1 MAKNEKKF
9 YVLSHSH
16 WDREWYLSH
25 AKHNFNLVQFMDKLI
40 EVLETDKDF
49 KSFHLDG
56 QIIILEDYLRV
67 RPSMEKRVK
76 KLIADG
82 KLKVGP
88 FYVLQDEYLISGES
102 NVRNALVGLK
112 ETEKYGEATMVGYFP
127 DTFGNIG
134 QMPQILNGFGMDC
147 ALVGRGTVP
156 IGYEGE
162 YLGKTDE
169 GKSEFV
175 WVSPDGSEVFVSQ
188 FTYWYSNGM
197 ELPEDEQELDG
208 RLNALMYA
216 MTPCANGSS
225 ILLMNGC
232 DHQPVQANLS
242 TVLAK
247 ARNLGYDIEH
257 TTAEDYMAVLR
268 PYKENFPVWNG
279 EICQENGR
287 GNRSL
292 RETASARI
300 YLKQQN
306 YQANYLLE
314 SVAEP
319 MATVVDGY
327 GYGLNYDEEM
337 LHYLWKGLLENYP
350 HDSICGCSIDAVH
363 TKMEIRF
370 AETIDTAQSYIDQ
383 MGRRLLAKIA
393 GKEKS
398 LVVINCAPKT
408 VSDYVECIVEY
419 KEGETIP
426 ENPVVVDASGV
437 EYALTVAD
445 LGEHTVYELP
455 EDKFRQIYKVHRFAY
470 RVYGQF
476 PAACCT
482 VLTVKSG
489 NATAKVQN
497 VSYGADYMEN
507 KYVKVSF
514 NKNGTFNVMDKSSG
528 KVLEGQNAFFEVGDS
543 GNEYEFFPM
552 GEEHNTL
559 QDDATMSVLN
569 AESDKVTF
577 RIVNHLMQQNG
588 EYVEI
593 ESLVSLYTESK
604 NVQVAVSFENTC
616 KNHRIRAGF
625 AWDHAYPT
633 HNSAGHFDITNRV
646 NEPWEKWVAPYHP
659 QRTFEFVERLSS
671 DGVGSIL
678 AIRGNHEYE
687 VNRASGYTELT
698 LVRGVGILG
707 DWFDFYTY
715 DSQCLRKV
723 TAEYAVEF
731 YTQEN
736 RTDAVNRAYDFNRP
750 RLYAFAG
757 NGKGEAVQG
766 SVISI
771 EGDVIAS
778 CLKKSDAGENVLRI
792 FNPYEDAKM
801 VNFGKEVQVTD
812 MRETL
817 CGEKVTEMLVAP
829 KKIITVK
836 F

>member
-1 MAKNEKKF
+1 MKKEKKLR
-9 YVLSHSH
+9 VVSHSH

-40 EVLETDKDF
+40 EVLETDEEF

-56 QIIILEDYLRV
+56 QIILVEDYLKV
-67 RPSMEKRVK
+67 RPSMEGRVK

-88 FYVLQDEYLISGES
+88 FYILQDEYLISGES

-112 ETEKYGEATMVGYFP
+112 ETAKYGPATMVGYFP

-134 QMPQILNGFGMDC
+134 QMPQILNGFGIDC

-156 IGYEGE
+156 LGYEWD

-169 GKSEFV
+169 GMSEFR
-175 WVSPDGSEVFVSQ
+175 WISPDGSEVFTSQ
-188 FTYWYSNGM
+188 FTFWYSNGM
-197 ELPEDEQELDG
+197 ELPEDSQALDG
-208 RLNALMYA
+208 RLTDLINGMGLCAV
-216 MTPCANGSS
+216 TPH
-225 ILLMNGC
+225 ILLLNGC

-242 TVLAK
+242 KVLATAK
-247 ARNLGYDIEH
+247 ELGYDIEH
-257 TTAEDYMAVLR
+257 TTAEDYMSLLR
-268 PYKENFPVWNG
+268 PYKEQFPKWVG
-279 EICQENGR
+279 EVCQENSKGV
-287 GNRSL
+287 RSL

-306 YQANYLLE
+306 YSANYLLE

-319 MATVVDGY
+319 MATIVDGY
-327 GYGLNYDEEM
+327 GYGLQYDGEM

-350 HDSICGCSIDAVH
+350 HDSICGCSVDEVH
-363 TKMEIRF
+363 TKMELRF
-370 AETIDTAQSYIDQ
+370 AETIDTAQSYINQ
-383 MGRRLLAKIA
+383 MGRRLVAKIA
-393 GKEKS
+393 GAEKS
-398 LVVINCAPKT
+398 IVVINCYPQA
-408 VSDYVECIVEY
+408 VCDYVECIVEY

-426 ENPVVVDASGV
+426 ENPVLVDNNGTMYEMNV
-437 EYALTVAD
+437 ED
-445 LGEHTVYELP
+445 LGIHTVYELP
-455 EDKFRQIYKVHRFAY
+455 EDKFRQIYKVHRFMY
-470 RVYGQF
+470 RIHGNF
-476 PAACCT
+476 APACCT

-489 NATAKVQN
+489 EPSAAKQG

-507 KYVKVSF
+507 PYVKVSF
-514 NKNGTFNVMDKSSG
+514 NQNGTFNLTDKASG
-528 KVLEGQNAFFEVGDS
+528 KVLEGQNAFFEIGDS

-559 QDDATMSVLN
+559 QDKAIVSLLS

-577 RIVNHLMQQNG
+577 RVVNRLLQQNG

-593 ESLVSLYTESK
+593 ESLVSLLAEGRAA
-604 NVQVAVSFENTC
+604 QVSVSFENTC
-616 KNHRIRAGF
+616 KDHRIRADF
-625 AWDHAYPT
+625 AWSHAYPT
-633 HNSAGHFDITNRV
+633 HNSAGHFDITSRV
-646 NEPWEKWVAPYHP
+646 NEPWERWTAPYHP

-671 DGVGSIL
+671 DGVGMIL
-678 AIRGNHEYE
+678 SVRGNHEYE
-687 VNRASGYTELT
+687 VDRASGHTQLT

-723 TAEYAVEF
+723 TAEYAVEL
-731 YTQEN
+731 YTDEN
-736 RTDAVNRAYDFNRP
+736 RSEAVRRAYDFNRP

-757 NGKGEAVQG
+757 NGKGESVHG
-766 SVISI
+766 SVISV

-778 CLKKSDAGENVLRI
+778 CLKKSDAGETVVRI
-792 FNPYEDAKM
+792 FNPYEEAKA
-801 VNFGKEVQVTD
+801 VRFDREVQITD
-812 MRETL
+812 MNETQA
-817 CGEKVTEMLVAP
+817 GAKVTELLVAP

>member
-1 MAKNEKKF
+1 MKKEKKLR
-9 YVLSHSH
+9 VVSHSH

-40 EVLETDKDF
+40 EVLETDEEF

-56 QIIILEDYLRV
+56 QIILVEDYLKV
-67 RPSMEKRVK
+67 RPSMEGRVK

-88 FYVLQDEYLISGES
+88 FYILQDEYLISGES

-112 ETEKYGEATMVGYFP
+112 ETAKYGPATMVGYFP

-134 QMPQILNGFGMDC
+134 QMPQILNGFGIDC

-156 IGYEGE
+156 LGYEWD

-169 GKSEFV
+169 GMSEFR
-175 WVSPDGSEVFVSQ
+175 WISPDGSEVFTSQ
-188 FTYWYSNGM
+188 FTFWYSNGM
-197 ELPEDEQELDG
+197 ELPEDSRALDG
-208 RLNALMYA
+208 RLTDLINGMGLCAV
-216 MTPCANGSS
+216 TPY
-225 ILLMNGC
+225 ILLLNGC

-242 TVLAK
+242 KVLATAK
-247 ARNLGYDIEH
+247 ELGYDIEH
-257 TTAEDYMAVLR
+257 TTAEDYMSLLR
-268 PYKENFPVWNG
+268 PYKEQFPKWVG
-279 EICQENGR
+279 EVCQENSKGV
-287 GNRSL
+287 RSL

-306 YQANYLLE
+306 YSANYLLE

-319 MATVVDGY
+319 MATIVDGY
-327 GYGLNYDEEM
+327 GYGLQYDGEM

-350 HDSICGCSIDAVH
+350 HDSICGCSVDEVH
-363 TKMEIRF
+363 TKMELRF
-370 AETIDTAQSYIDQ
+370 AETIDTAQSYINQ
-383 MGRRLLAKIA
+383 MGRRLVAKIA
-393 GKEKS
+393 GAEKS
-398 LVVINCAPKT
+398 IVVINCYPQD
-408 VSDYVECIVEY
+408 VCDYVECIVEY

-426 ENPVVVDASGV
+426 ENPVLVDNNGTMYEMNV
-437 EYALTVAD
+437 ED
-445 LGEHTVYELP
+445 LGIHTVYELP
-455 EDKFRQIYKVHRFAY
+455 EDKFRQIYKVHRFMY
-470 RVYGQF
+470 RIHGNF
-476 PAACCT
+476 APACCT

-489 NATAKVQN
+489 EPSAAKQG

-507 KYVKVSF
+507 PYVKVSF
-514 NKNGTFNVMDKSSG
+514 NQNGTFNLTDKASG
-528 KVLEGQNAFFEVGDS
+528 KVLEGQNAFFEIGDS
-543 GNEYEFFPM
+543 GNEYEFFPT

-559 QDDATMSVLN
+559 QDKANVSLLS

-577 RIVNHLMQQNG
+577 RVMNRLLQQNG

-593 ESLVSLYTESK
+593 ESLVSLLAEGRAA
-604 NVQVAVSFENTC
+604 QVSVSFENTC
-616 KNHRIRAGF
+616 KDHRIRADF
-625 AWDHAYPT
+625 AWSHAYPT
-633 HNSAGHFDITNRV
+633 HNSAGHFDITSRV
-646 NEPWEKWVAPYHP
+646 NEPWERWTAPYHP

-671 DGVGSIL
+671 DGVGMIL
-678 AIRGNHEYE
+678 SVRGNHEYE
-687 VNRASGYTELT
+687 VDRASGHTQLT

-723 TAEYAVEF
+723 TAEYAVEL
-731 YTQEN
+731 YTDEN
-736 RTDAVNRAYDFNRP
+736 RSEAVRRAYDFNRP

-757 NGKGEAVQG
+757 NGKGESVHG
-766 SVISI
+766 SVISV

-778 CLKKSDAGENVLRI
+778 CLKKSDAGETVVRI
-792 FNPYEDAKM
+792 FNPYEEAKA
-801 VNFGKEVQVTD
+801 VRFDREVQITD
-812 MRETL
+812 MNETQA
-817 CGEKVTEMLVAP
+817 GAKVTELLVAP